1 MELFRALGAL
11 LEPPEAGWT
20 TDRLRLVQ
28 LLDLAEGDD
37 PLPSSEAYTDL
48 FLFQLYPYASVYL
61 GPEGMLGGEARDRI
75 GGFLRALGAKPP
87 QEPDHLAFLLAAY
100 ADLGAQG
107 DESVPSYDPKLVRAR
122 KAFLWEHLLCWL
134 PAWLHALRR
143 LQPAA
148 FFLRWA
154 DLLDASLRR
163 EAVVLGM
170 PDELPLHLREA
181 PALEAA
187 EAADEFVGGLLA
199 PVRSGLVLVRGDLRR
214 AADGLG
220 LGLRAGERRY
230 VVEHLLGQDPDAV
243 LRWMADEADDWAAHW
258 AEQSWL
264 GDVGRWWEDRARQT
278 ARIFRGD
285 PKIDKPAPSEGGTND

>member
-20 TDRLRLVQ
+20 ADRLRLVQ
-28 LLDLAEGDD
+28 LLDLAEEDD

-100 ADLGAQG
+100 ADLGSQG
-107 DESVPSYDPKLVRAR
+107 DRSDESPESNHPKLVRAR
-122 KAFLWEHLLCWL
+122 KAFLWEHLLSWL
-134 PAWLHALRR
+134 PAWLHVLRR
-143 LQPAA
+143 LQPPG
-148 FFLRWA
+148 FFHRWA
-154 DLLDASLRR
+154 DLLDESLRR

-181 PALEAA
+181 PAQEASK
-187 EAADEFVGGLLA
+187 AADQFVGSLLA
-199 PVRSGLVLVRGDLRR
+199 PARSGLVLVRDDLRR
-214 AADGLG
+214 AADTLG

-230 VVEHLLGQDPDAV
+230 VVEHLLGQDPYAV
-243 LRWMADEADDWAAHW
+243 LSWMADEADSWAAHW

-264 GDVGRWWEDRARQT
+264 GDVGRWWRDRANGTKR
-278 ARIFRGD
+278 ALL
-285 PKIDKPAPSEGGTND
+285 AEGPGT